1 MKKDMKEIKFEF
13 EIFTQDLHFKEV
25 LKSLGILDGSGVED
39 SVKPYYNTIV
49 SYCLGAGVT
58 DEKLLSESSIGL
70 VARGIS
76 DIWNYGSGTGVL
88 SEFFFQSLAQL
99 VYKSR
104 LK

>member
-1 MKKDMKEIKFEF
+1 MKKENTESLFFKDLTHEQHFEA
-13 EIFTQDLHFKEV
+13 V
-25 LKSLGILDGSGVED
+25 LESIGILKGMGIEETVR
-39 SVKPYYNTIV
+39 PHYNSIIGYIV
-49 SYCLGAGVT
+49 DAGV
-58 DEKLLSESSIGL
+58 SESHILNTRTVGVVS
-70 VARGIS
+70 RGVS